1 MCALLSIEC
10 STIKTTLHLHVG
22 RFPVRNG
29 FQNRCEPFA
38 PLLAEDTMSSLLV
51 MQNQTPLSPELPHPH
66 RSGAAAPHP
75 TQPQMFPHLQNGHKV
90 DT

>member
-10 STIKTTLHLHVG
+10 STIKTTLLLHVG
-22 RFPVRNG
+22 RFPALNG

-38 PLLAEDTMSSLLV
+38 PLLAKDIRSSLLM
-51 MQNQTPLSPELPHPH
+51 MQKQSPQSPKLPRPH
-66 RSGAAAPHP
+66 RSGVVARRP
-75 TQPQMFPHLQNGHKV
+75 TQPQMFPHFQNGHKV